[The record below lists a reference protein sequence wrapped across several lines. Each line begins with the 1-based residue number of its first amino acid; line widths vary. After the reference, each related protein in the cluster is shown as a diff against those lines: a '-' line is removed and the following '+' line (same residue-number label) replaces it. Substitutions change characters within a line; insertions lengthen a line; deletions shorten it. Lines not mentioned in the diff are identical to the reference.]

1 MPAPL
6 EGLSVLLIDDS
17 RAVRGVIKT
26 LLKGL
31 GVNEVYESAD
41 GREAIVLANTGR
53 PDVALIDYDLGQ
65 VSGLDVVRELRDC
78 RLSPNPD
85 LPVLLLAPVDLP
97 YLVSGATEAG
107 ANAILSKPINASTL
121 GASLET
127 VITATRVPDI
137 RAIRAFH

>member
-41 GREAIVLANTGR
+41 GREAIVLPNTGR

-107 ANAILSKPINASTL
+107 ANAILPKPINASTL

-137 RAIRAFH
+137 RAIHAFH

>member
-41 GREAIVLANTGR
+41 GREAVVLANICR
-53 PDVALIDYDLGQ
+53 PDVALIAYDLGHT
-65 VSGLDVVRELRDC
+65 SGLAVVR
-78 RLSPNPD
+78 
-85 LPVLLLAPVDLP
+85 
-97 YLVSGATEAG
+97 
-107 ANAILSKPINASTL
+107 
-121 GASLET
+121 
-127 VITATRVPDI
+127 
-137 RAIRAFH
+137 